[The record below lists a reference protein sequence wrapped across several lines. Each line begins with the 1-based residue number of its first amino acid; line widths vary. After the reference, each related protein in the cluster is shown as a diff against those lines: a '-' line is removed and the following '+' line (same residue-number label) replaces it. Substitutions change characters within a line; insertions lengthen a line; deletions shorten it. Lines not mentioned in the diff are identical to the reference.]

1 LELVELLVAC
11 DPKIASQKFDGKLP
25 IIWACLKADKTK
37 LDAGLKIVKLLYD
50 IYPEAILEQKQVG
63 CMYFRNPSCVKEVE
77 EFIISQVPYAN
88 QVQCLDLTMS
98 RPDESGRLPSRI
110 ALVNDAVNDALVNN
124 VPLGTI
130 KLFVKGHSSV
140 IQTSDINGALPL
152 HIACQYHES
161 TSVVD
166 YLLGLEG
173 GGSSLTAVDLEEN
186 TALHYACRGAKYD
199 TIALLLE
206 KYDAVSVSK
215 LNVHG
220 KLPIHLL
227 WEIEEGDHLPISNDG
242 ESITDSIF
250 RLLRAN
256 PDMMMI
262 DCGK

>member
-1 LELVELLVAC
+1 
-11 DPKIASQKFDGKLP
+11 
-25 IIWACLKADKTK
+25 
-37 LDAGLKIVKLLYD
+37 LYD
-50 IYPEAILEQKQVG
+50 IYPEAILEQEQVR
-63 CMYFRNPSCVKEVE
+63 CMFFRNPGCVKEVG
-77 EFIISQVPYAN
+77 EFIISQVPYAR
-88 QVQCLDLTMS
+88 QAKCLDLIIESM
-98 RPDESGRLPSRI
+98 PDKSGRLPPRT
-110 ALVNDAVNDALVNN
+110 ALVNDALVNN
-124 VPLGTI
+124 APLGSI
-130 KLFVKGHSSV
+130 KLLIKGNV
-140 IQTSDINGALPL
+140 FAIQAPNNNGSLPL

-161 TSVVD
+161 ASVVD

-173 GGSSLTAVDLEEN
+173 GGSSLTAVDLEDN

-227 WEIEEGDHLPISNDG
+227 WESEEGNRLPISGDG

-256 PDMMMI
+256 PDMMVI
-262 DCGK
+262 DCSK